1 MSEINEIELLN
12 YVFINKIEGA
22 FVECGVHEGLQ

>member
-1 MSEINEIELLN
+1 MNEINEIELLK

-22 FVECGVHEGLQ
+22 FVECGVHE